1 MSIKFSLNELSRLLI
16 TIKSLPRP
24 CIFVKLSLINS
35 VCLKEVLKNLSDKIY
50 FFICI
55 IAMTTPSKINLNK
68 AKTVLTVT
76 FDDVD
81 YELSAEFL
89 RVYSP
94 SAEVVGHGP
103 GQETLQVD
111 KENVTIT
118 NIQPTG
124 NYAIILFFSDGHDT
138 GIYSWSHIH
147 NLCVN
152 KSILWASY
160 LKKLKDAGHY
170 HSQIKKLS

>member
-1 MSIKFSLNELSRLLI
+1 MI
-16 TIKSLPRP
+16 P
-24 CIFVKLSLINS
+24 
-35 VCLKEVLKNLSDKIY
+35 
-50 FFICI
+50 
-55 IAMTTPSKINLNK
+55 PSKINLNK

-76 FDDVD
+76 FDDID
-81 YELSAEFL
+81 YDLSAEFL

-111 KENVTIT
+111 KEGVTIT

-138 GIYSWSHIH
+138 GIYSWNHLHKLATNYDKLWSEYLEKLQDSGHSHSRI
-147 NLCVN
+147 N
-152 KSILWASY
+152 
-160 LKKLKDAGHY
+160 
-170 HSQIKKLS
+170 